1 MRPVE
6 DFWLGPVHSAKTKAA
21 AHAAAFFMGIAL
33 AFVNARDACEKL
45 K

>member
-1 MRPVE
+1 MQSGVSRP
-6 DFWLGPVHSAKTKAA
+6 LRQTKAA

-33 AFVNARDACEKL
+33 TFVNARDACEKL